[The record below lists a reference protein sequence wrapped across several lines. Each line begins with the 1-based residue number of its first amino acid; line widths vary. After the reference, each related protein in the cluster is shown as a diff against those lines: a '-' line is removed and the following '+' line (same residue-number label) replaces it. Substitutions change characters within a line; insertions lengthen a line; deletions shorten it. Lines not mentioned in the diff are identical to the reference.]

1 MYICQ
6 QISYVARQERALV
19 GNHGQEDPWAETK
32 EARSLRLAR
41 IICMRFFF
49 FERETVMCKKLR

>member
-19 GNHGQEDPWAETK
+19 GNHGQDDPWAETK
-32 EARSLRLAR
+32 EARSLRPAR
-41 IICMRFFF
+41 IPSFPVIHLQEAFHF
-49 FERETVMCKKLR
+49 

>member
-19 GNHGQEDPWAETK
+19 GNHGQEDTRAETK
-32 EARSLRLAR
+32 EARSFRLAR
-41 IICMRFFF
+41 TPSCPVIYLQEVFLF
-49 FERETVMCKKLR
+49 